1 MVPVARLVA
10 HTALRIRRLPVRV
23 AVGLVL
29 MSERPQKRHRGG
41 REPVDARQKLL
52 GLLDQWIKDL
62 WPTCVAADQL
72 GDEQLRQQ
80 GCAWLLTQ
88 VEKWEVDPTPS
99 RNHKLKVCGSRI
111 GSWFWWLPMASLYTG

>member
-10 HTALRIRRLPVRV
+10 HTALRIRWLPVGV
-23 AVGLVL
+23 AAVCVP

-41 REPVDARQKLL
+41 REPVDARRKLL
-52 GLLDQWIKDL
+52 GLLDQWITKL
-62 WPTCVAADQL
+62 WPACVAADQL
-72 GDEQLRQQ
+72 GDEQLRRQ

-99 RNHKLKVCGSRI
+99 RNHKLKVCVRDEPDPDG
-111 GSWFWWLPMASLYTG
+111 Y